1 MKTCLHLSRIT
12 YFFIRNGNLE
22 NWKEYDLALL
32 RLERN
37 KIGKLIVSKDNFI
50 GEIKEK
56 KNIDYSTSNFK
67 IILANKP
74 TIFRF

>member
-1 MKTCLHLSRIT
+1 MKTCLHLSRMT

-50 GEIKEK
+50 GEIKK
-56 KNIDYSTSNFK
+56 NNIDYSTLNFK